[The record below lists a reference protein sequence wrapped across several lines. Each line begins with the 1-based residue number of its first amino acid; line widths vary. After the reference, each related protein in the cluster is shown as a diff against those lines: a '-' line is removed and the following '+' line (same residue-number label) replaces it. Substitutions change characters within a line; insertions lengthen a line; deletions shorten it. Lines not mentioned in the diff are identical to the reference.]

1 MNARKHAAV
10 IGGSIAGLWAARVLS
25 DHFER
30 VTVIDRDHFPEAP
43 EARRGVP
50 QGRQVHVLLVRGQQI
65 LDQLFPGITAELEA
79 DGVSM
84 IRWTEDTYSY
94 GTNGKWSAPFPF
106 GYRTMACS
114 RILLEWH
121 IRRRLAQDPKIRFV
135 EGRQVTGLLTT
146 ADNAQVTGVQMSATG
161 AERASVGEE
170 TLEADLVVDAS
181 GRESRAP
188 DWLTALGYAA
198 PEEVVLDSHVGYA
211 TRFYQPTPDF
221 QARWKSLLIQ
231 SRNGNTA
238 RSGLIYPIENGQWM
252 ALLVGVNV
260 ELPADDESYLE
271 FARNLPQP
279 DFYDAI
285 KDAEAL
291 SPVYRY
297 QRTANQRR
305 HYEALERLPES
316 FILMGDAVCAFNPV
330 FGQGMSVS
338 GMEAV
343 MLDEELKREEDAGFA
358 QRFQKRVGKIIAAPW
373 QLATS
378 EDARNLKPGE
388 TVNLGTRLLR
398 FYMDHLLGMVS
409 TDPQVGRAFF
419 DVMHLVKP
427 PTVLFSPGVALK
439 VFGSMLTNRHPLMPP
454 ASQQKARS
462 ASEQR
467 QSLT

>member
-1 MNARKHAAV
+1 MNARKHATV

-25 DHFER
+25 DHFEQ
-30 VTVIDRDHFPEAP
+30 VTVIDRDHFPETP
-43 EARRGVP
+43 EARKGVP

-65 LDQLFPGITAELEA
+65 MDQLFPGITAELEA
-79 DGVSM
+79 DGVTM
-84 IRWTEDTYSY
+84 LRWTEDTYSY

-121 IRRRLAQDPKIRFV
+121 IRRRLAQYSNVRFL
-135 EGRQVTGLLTT
+135 EGRQVVGLLTNPDQT
-146 ADNAQVTGVQMSATG
+146 QVTGVRLNATG

-170 TLEADLVVDAS
+170 TLAADLVVDAS
-181 GRESRAP
+181 GRESHAP
-188 DWLTALGYAA
+188 EWLTALGYTA

-211 TRFYQPTPDF
+211 TRFYQPPAGF

-231 SRNGNTA
+231 SRSGNTS

-252 ALLVGVNV
+252 ALMVGVNV
-260 ELPADDESYLE
+260 ELPADDDAYLD

-279 DFYDAI
+279 DMLNAL
-285 KDAEAL
+285 KASEPL

-305 HYEALERLPES
+305 HYEALDRLPES

-338 GMEAV
+338 AIEAL
-343 MLDEELKREEDAGFA
+343 MLGDELKRGENAGFA
-358 QRFQKRVGKIIAAPW
+358 ARFQKNVGKIVATPW

-388 TVNLGTRLLR
+388 TVSLGTRLLR
-398 FYMDHLLGMVS
+398 FYMDHLLGLVS
-409 TDPQVGRAFF
+409 GDPQVGRAFF
-419 DVMHLVKP
+419 DVMHLIKP
-427 PTVLFSPGVALK
+427 PTVLFAPPVALK
-439 VFGSMLTNRHPLMPP
+439 VFRSMLTKRQPLLPTAP
-454 ASQQKARS
+454 QVVAESH
-462 ASEQR
+462 
-467 QSLT
+467 